1 MRVCLFSDDNIYD
14 IELYLKSDP
23 TVSISQ
29 KLVDLGVVRTVAKP
43 ITEEEEDEG
52 LIMRVCLFSDDNIYD
67 IELYLKSDPTVSISQ
82 KLVDLGVVRT
92 VAKPITEEEEDD
104 MPDLVWP
111 DGSQWDVYITYVTST
126 NSVMLRLVG
135 EEYSVSTI
143 VEYL

>member
-1 MRVCLFSDDNIYD
+1 MFSDENIYD

-43 ITEEEEDEG
+43 ITEEEKNDI
-52 LIMRVCLFSDDNIYD
+52 IMRVCLFSDDNIYD

-111 DGSQWDVYITYVTST
+111 DGNQWDVYITYVTST

-135 EEYSVSTI
+135 EEYSVST

>member
-1 MRVCLFSDDNIYD
+1 M
-14 IELYLKSDP
+14 
-23 TVSISQ
+23 
-29 KLVDLGVVRTVAKP
+29 
-43 ITEEEEDEG
+43 
-52 LIMRVCLFSDDNIYD
+52 
-67 IELYLKSDPTVSISQ
+67 KSDPTVSISQ

-111 DGSQWDVYITYVTST
+111 DGNQWDVYITYVTST

-135 EEYSVSTI
+135 EDYSVST

>member
-1 MRVCLFSDDNIYD
+1 M
-14 IELYLKSDP
+14 KSDP

-29 KLVDLGVVRTVAKP
+29 KLVDLGVVRIVTKP
-43 ITEEEEDEG
+43 ITEEEEEEDYI
-52 LIMRVCLFSDDNIYD
+52 IMRVCLFSDDNIYD

-111 DGSQWDVYITYVTST
+111 DGNQWDVYITYVTST

-135 EEYSVSTI
+135 EEYSVST

>member
-1 MRVCLFSDDNIYD
+1 MFSDDNIYD

-43 ITEEEEDEG
+43 ITEEEENDI
-52 LIMRVCLFSDDNIYD
+52 IMRVCLFSDDNIYD

-111 DGSQWDVYITYVTST
+111 DGNQWDVYITYVTST

-135 EEYSVSTI
+135 EDYSVST